1 MSTSTTPAPEAA
13 PAPAAPRTR
22 RQWITLGLAAVLLA
36 ALCVL
41 AAFWQWHRYTDREA
55 QIDLVEANY
64 AAEPVP
70 LGDVVPAAG
79 STLAGDDVWHPA
91 VATGTYRPQD
101 TVLLRNRPVGGK
113 PGFHVLVP
121 FETTAGDGS
130 RLVLVVD
137 RGFVPLGE
145 DASSP
150 SSVPAPPE
158 GDVEVVLTMRADEPA
173 SGRGAPAGQVQAIS
187 TDQVLAAGADG
198 AAWADGAT
206 AGAYGQLRSEDPAPA
221 TTLGALPE
229 PDTDPGSHLSYTV
242 QWCIFALGAVG
253 GYVVLWRR
261 ETRPVTVTAGDLLA
275 AGGPDPDPDGTPGAG
290 VRARRAPRRRVDED
304 YEDALLDAAH
314 EQPPPAGAEAGRREA
329 RQASDTS
336 SA

>member
-1 MSTSTTPAPEAA
+1 VTTTNVSPSAP
-13 PAPAAPRTR
+13 PRTR

-41 AAFWQWHRYTDREA
+41 AAVWQWHRYTGREA
-55 QIDLVEANY
+55 QIELVEANY
-64 AAEPVP
+64 AADPVP
-70 LGDVVPAAG
+70 LGEVVPAPGA
-79 STLAGDDVWHPA
+79 TIADDDVWQPA

-101 TVLLRNRPVGGK
+101 TVFLRNRPVGGT

-121 FETTAGDGS
+121 FETELDGEP
-130 RLVLVVD
+130 VVIVVD
-137 RGFVPLGE
+137 RGFVPLGR

-150 SSVPAPPE
+150 ASVPAPPDGE
-158 GDVEVVLTMRADEPA
+158 VEVVLTMRADEPA
-173 SGRGAPAGQVQAIS
+173 SDRGTPAGQVQAIN
-187 TDQVLAAGADG
+187 TEQVLAAGRDG
-198 AAWADGAT
+198 AAWADGRT
-206 AGAYGQLRSEDPAPA
+206 LGAYGQLRTEDPAPVA
-221 TTLGALPE
+221 SLGALPE

-275 AGGPDPDPDGTPGAG
+275 GDGPDPSDGTGG
-290 VRARRAPRRRVDED
+290 GGTRQRRAPARRVDED
-304 YEDALLDAAH
+304 YEDALFDADDDA
-314 EQPPPAGAEAGRREA
+314 PRPGGARDA
-329 RQASDTS
+329 RQARDTS